1 VKQTIYSISHALG
14 VNRLSASF
22 HRRQP
27 IILTFHGVTAD
38 VSDTI
43 CNDEGLHLHRP
54 LFERLMR
61 HVARH
66 YNPVPL
72 ARIMDW
78 LEGKDGALERAV
90 GITFDDGFR
99 NVLTD
104 AAPVLKKHGIPA
116 TLFVTTDFV
125 FKNEMLWPD
134 RIVSALALTKAPRF
148 EINAGGELKSFDLST
163 REAKLRASTIL
174 TALCKTLDQSE
185 RLALVDMIEQRLG
198 IDRAS
203 RFSAREGFRPIDP
216 EEMRLLPH
224 AGITVGAHT
233 CSHPILARLT
243 ARDQAHELVESKR
256 LIEATTR
263 VACDQ
268 FAYPNGGPGDFS
280 AGTRERVVDAGYRCA
295 FTTVKRRV
303 SPGDDRFEIPRC
315 TITHNRV
322 KLAEFAAE
330 LGGLPGTLR
339 SILNRPGARAAAQ
352 ANASSPEPASRE
364 KIA

>member
-1 VKQTIYSISHALG
+1 MNL
-14 VNRLSASF
+14 LSASF
-22 HRRQP
+22 HRHKP

-54 LFERLMR
+54 LFERLMK

-66 YNPVPL
+66 YHPVPL
-72 ARIMDW
+72 ARIVDW
-78 LEGKDGALERAV
+78 LEGGAAVPERAV
-90 GITFDDGFR
+90 ALTFDDGFR

-134 RIVSALALTKAPRF
+134 RVVSALALTRAPAL
-148 EINAGGELKSFDLST
+148 EINVGGELRRFDLGT
-163 REAKLRASTIL
+163 RDAKLHANAAL
-174 TALCKTLDQSE
+174 NALCKSLAQE
-185 RLALVDMIEQRLG
+185 QRLALLDEIIARLHVDRSQLQ
-198 IDRAS
+198 
-203 RFSAREGFRPIDP
+203 SAWDGFRPIDP

-233 CSHPILARLT
+233 CSHPIMARLS
-243 ARDQAHELVESKR
+243 ARQQAHELTESKR
-256 LIEATTR
+256 LIESTTR
-263 VACDQ
+263 MECEQ
-268 FAYPNGGPGDFS
+268 FAYPNGGPGDYS
-280 AGTRERVVDAGYRCA
+280 AETRQSVMDAGYRCA

-303 SPGDDRFEIPRC
+303 SQNDDRFEIPRC

-322 KLAEFAAE
+322 TLGEFAAE
-330 LGGLPGTLR
+330 LGGLPGAVR
-339 SILNRPGARAAAQ
+339 SLLNRPGARVDARS
-352 ANASSPEPASRE
+352 ASSPQDAMPSRK